1 MSFSYDEW
9 MRKGWQREPTNPYK
23 EACEFIRQQELA
35 YKEMCELLRQQELA
49 YKEMC
54 VCEFL
59 RQCDELTH
67 AYICARKYVQSYKK
81 EIEVALFGYD
91 GFCEDGI
98 VQIIVNY
105 LV

>member
-9 MRKGWQREPTNPYK
+9 MRKGWQREPKDPYK
-23 EACEFIRQQELA
+23 EACEFLRQHELA
-35 YKEMCELLRQQELA
+35 YADALSGLVSARQS
-49 YKEMC
+49 
-54 VCEFL
+54 
-59 RQCDELTH
+59 
-67 AYICARKYVQSYKK
+67 VQSYKK